1 MWSLMGVR
9 GLKDKETKKS
19 REGLET
25 KDKCRTERMK
35 KERWRK
41 EKGDKR

>member
-1 MWSLMGVR
+1 MRVR

>member
-1 MWSLMGVR
+1 MGVR

-41 EKGDKR
+41 EKGNKR